1 MVRVRMAPRVGHVQ
15 TYNATWH
22 TSFKA
27 KECGNEN
34 KENAILVEGRLMKKY
49 SKGQGTSPT

>member
-1 MVRVRMAPRVGHVQ
+1 MAPRVGHV
-15 TYNATWH
+15 TYNATLH

-34 KENAILVEGRLMKKY
+34 KENAFLVEGRLMKKS